1 VDVLI
6 VGAGLI
12 GLASAFE
19 LAGRGAT
26 VRVFDSHEPARAASW
41 AGAGMLAPYTEAPE
55 PPSLATFC
63 AASLERYPS
72 FVRELREWNAG
83 DPELHLDGILEV
95 AYGAHDAERLRA
107 RVAALCAAGVRAE
120 WLDGAQARAL
130 EPSLGPRVIGASLVA
145 CEGHVDNRR
154 LGRALRAACEARGVR
169 VTTDV
174 GATALEADDRR
185 VRGLRTARGFA
196 TAPVI
201 VNAAGAWAGVLD
213 GVPARAVVPVRPIK
227 GQMLA
232 LAMPRGF
239 LQRVV
244 WFPGGYAVPR
254 TDGRLLIGAT
264 VEDAGFDTRVTA
276 DGVRALLEAALRAMP
291 SIGDLALVET
301 WAGLRPGSADGL
313 PFIGDTSL
321 EGYFVA
327 AGHYRNGILLTPAT
341 ATLVADA
348 VEGRPPPDYAR
359 AFSPRRSEA
368 IVAGAVG

>member
-19 LAGRGAT
+19 LAGRGAN

-41 AGAGMLAPYTEAPE
+41 AGAGMLAPYTEAPQ
-55 PPSLATFC
+55 PASLAAFC

-72 FVRELREWNAG
+72 FVRELQQWNGG

-95 AYGAHDAERLRA
+95 AYEAHEVERLRA
-107 RVAALCAAGVRAE
+107 RVAALCAADVHAQ

-145 CEGHVDNRR
+145 CEGHIDNRR
-154 LGRALRAACEARGVR
+154 LGRALRTACEARGVR
-169 VTTDV
+169 ITTDV

-185 VRGLRTARGFA
+185 VRGLRTAQGFA

-213 GVPARAVVPVRPIK
+213 GVPARVVAPVRPIK

-232 LAMPRGF
+232 LAMPRAF
-239 LQRVV
+239 VRRVV

-264 VEDAGFDTRVTA
+264 VEEAGFDTRVTA
-276 DGVRALLEAALRAMP
+276 DGVHALLDAAIRAMP
-291 SIGDLALVET
+291 AVGDLALIET

-313 PFIGDTSL
+313 PFIGGTSL

-327 AGHYRNGILLTPAT
+327 TGHYRNGILLTPAT

-348 VEGRPPPDYAR
+348 VEGLSLPGYAR
-359 AFSPRRSEA
+359 AFSPQRCETV
-368 IVAGAVG
+368 VAGAIG